1 LELNDLALIP
11 LGMAVGAFGTLVG
24 AGGGFILVPILLL
37 LYPDEDPK
45 TLTATSL
52 LVVCFNAAS
61 GSFAYARQKRIDYHS
76 GKWFALATLPGA
88 VAGVVVVGYIPRRQF
103 DALFAAVVIVV
114 ALFLL
119 SRSQRVG
126 LIDPVRGRWVV
137 HRRVTDS
144 EGDTF
149 VYSFR
154 MWQGLLVSLCVG
166 FMSSLMGIGGGIIH
180 VPAMS
185 MLLHFPVHIAVATS
199 QFVLGIMAGEGVAT
213 HILTGTLEWN
223 HWLGKALLLSLGAI
237 PGAQL
242 GARLARRIHDGVI
255 LRALAAALLL
265 VGLRLAF
272 KAISPS
278 F

>member
-1 LELNDLALIP
+1 MELNDLFLIP
-11 LGMAVGAFGTLVG
+11 LGTAVGAFGTLVG

-37 LYPDEDPK
+37 LYPNEDPK
-45 TLTATSL
+45 TLTAMSL
-52 LVVCFNAAS
+52 LVVCFNAAT
-61 GSFAYARQKRIDYHS
+61 GSLAYARQKRIDYKS
-76 GKWFALATLPGA
+76 GRWFALATLPGA
-88 VAGVVVVGYIPRRQF
+88 VAGVIVVGYIPRRQF
-103 DALFAAVVIVV
+103 DALFATVVIVV

-119 SRSQRVG
+119 LRSQKVG
-126 LIDPVRGRWVV
+126 LVDPVRGRWVV

-144 EGDTF
+144 QGDTF

-154 MWQGLLVSLCVG
+154 MWQGLLVSLGVG

-199 QFVLGIMAGEGVAT
+199 QFVLGIMAGQGVAT

-223 HWLGKALLLSLGAI
+223 EWLGKALLISLGAI

-242 GARLARRIHDGVI
+242 GARLARRFGDGVI
-255 LRALAAALLL
+255 LRALAGALLL
-265 VGLRLAF
+265 VGLRLAL
-272 KAISPS
+272 KAIAP
-278 F
+278 